1 MQRTREGGCSEEWG
15 EVPCTRVIYRA
26 RDERQKME
34 GKLYGMRGP
43 EEGLLFPI
51 RVEPVWH
58 YAHSLDKTEKML
70 TQKNHLIYPFT
81 HHNIES

>member
-1 MQRTREGGCSEEWG
+1 
-15 EVPCTRVIYRA
+15 
-26 RDERQKME
+26 ME
-34 GKLYGMRGP
+34 GKLYGMGGP

-70 TQKNHLIYPFT
+70 TQKKSPNLSLHPSQ
-81 HHNIES
+81 H